1 MKSSSSNAVR
11 KHEKKLRQYE
21 EKNPDIKDDKYHE
34 LRRKVI
40 TIKVQIE
47 KSTQRDQERRL
58 KVEEH
63 IQNVSMTDDDVLEK
77 AFQENADIN
86 ARNRKTEK
94 NRQKRIK
101 KKKEIQEKKQADM
114 KTFYDE
120 VIQPQLAKHIIM
132 SIVQ

>member
-1 MKSSSSNAVR
+1 
-11 KHEKKLRQYE
+11 
-21 EKNPDIKDDKYHE
+21 
-34 LRRKVI
+34 
-40 TIKVQIE
+40 
-47 KSTQRDQERRL
+47 
-58 KVEEH
+58 
-63 IQNVSMTDDDVLEK
+63 MTDDDALEK